1 MSSRCQLCDGPVAGG
16 RCTLCGMPYRNDA
29 VLYHLNENQSEHYRH
44 ASRKAREEMIR
55 RQVPVG
61 DTAAQHKKQSAGRP
75 VPGISAKPA
84 GKKGAVVSG
93 YDKLKVRQKAQ
104 KEFGSGKKKKS
115 I

>member
-55 RQVPVG
+55 RQTPLG
-61 DTAAQHKKQSAGRP
+61 DAAGQQKKQKTGNTVSGLSGKPGR
-75 VPGISAKPA
+75 
-84 GKKGAVVSG
+84 KKDTIVSG

-104 KEFGSGKKKKS
+104 KEFGAGKKKKS

>member
-55 RQVPVG
+55 RQTPPG
-61 DTAAQHKKQSAGRP
+61 DA
-75 VPGISAKPA
+75 VPGMSAKA
-84 GKKGAVVSG
+84 VRKKGAVVSG
-93 YDKLKVRQKAQ
+93 YDKIKVRQKAQ